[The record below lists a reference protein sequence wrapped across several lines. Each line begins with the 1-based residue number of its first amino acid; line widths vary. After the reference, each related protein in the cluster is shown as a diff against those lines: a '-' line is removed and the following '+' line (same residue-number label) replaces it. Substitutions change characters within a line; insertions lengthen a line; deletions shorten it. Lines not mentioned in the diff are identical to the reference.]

1 MLVFVY
7 VKKGICL
14 TLFLMFYTTIIYA
27 SNADV
32 ISPSI
37 VINLPSRMLELYS
50 GDTLFKQYPVAI
62 GKPSTPTP
70 LGEFSI
76 LDKEVNPTWIPPVLG
91 TPVASGPDNPL
102 GYRWMRFFEL
112 YGIHGTNAPWS
123 IGKVVSNGCIRMIE
137 ENVEELFPLVKYGTP
152 VKIIYDRIKINIDN
166 KGQATILIYPDVY
179 ACKAITLAQMNEKLS
194 QLGLK
199 GLASDA
205 ILLRIIREEP
215 ETPVFFGQIYNIKVN
230 DQVLKTRGIAID
242 NTICIPL
249 WPVIEAIQG
258 SFVWEENTKLISR
271 NGHVAKGIVKNN
283 IIYIAEEDIQK
294 LFGGEEHFNVAENVL
309 EISIPF
315 IIVNGKRLPQEV
327 ETVNG
332 ILAIPVLALAE
343 SIGQKVSY
351 DEVSDILIVQGET
364 VPVFR
369 IHNQPYIQIT
379 KINQYFKADVFWNEQ
394 QQHIEI
400 TYPSQA
406 L

>member
-50 GDTLFKQYPVAI
+50 GDTLVKQYPVAI

-205 ILLRIIREEP
+205 ILLRIIREES
-215 ETPVFFGQIYNIKVN
+215 ETPVFFAQISNIKVN
-230 DQVLKTRGIAID
+230 DQVLKARAIAID
-242 NTICIPL
+242 NTIYIPL

-351 DEVSDILIVQGET
+351 DEVGDILIVQGEK

-394 QQHIEI
+394 QQRIEI

>member
-205 ILLRIIREEP
+205 ILLRIIREES
-215 ETPVFFGQIYNIKVN
+215 ETPVFFAQIYNIKVN
-230 DQVLKTRGIAID
+230 DQVLKARAIAID

>member
-27 SNADV
+27 SNADI

-37 VINLPSRMLELYS
+37 VINLPSCMLELYS
-50 GDTLFKQYPVAI
+50 GDTLVKQYPVAI

-76 LDKEVNPTWIPPVLG
+76 LDKEVNPTWIPPVMG
-91 TPVASGPDNPL
+91 SPVVSGPDNPL

-123 IGKVVSNGCIRMIE
+123 IGKVVSNGCIRMNE
-137 ENVEELFPLVKYGTP
+137 ENVEELFGLVKNGTP

-179 ACKAITLAQMNEKLS
+179 ACKAVTLAQMNEKLS
-194 QLGLK
+194 QFGLK
-199 GLASDA
+199 GLVSDA
-205 ILLRIIREEP
+205 ILLRIIREEL
-215 ETPVFFGQIYNIKVN
+215 ETPVFFAQIYNIKVN
-230 DQVLKTRGIAID
+230 DQVLKARAIAID
-242 NTICIPL
+242 NRICIPL
-249 WPVIEAIQG
+249 WPVIEALQG
-258 SFVWEENTKLISR
+258 SFVWDENTNIISR

-283 IIYIAEEDIQK
+283 IIYINEEDISK
-294 LFGGEEHFNVAENVL
+294 LFGGEEHFNATENIL

-327 ETVNG
+327 EKVNG

-343 SIGQKVSY
+343 SIGKKVSY
-351 DEVSDILIVQGET
+351 DEVNDILTVQDEK